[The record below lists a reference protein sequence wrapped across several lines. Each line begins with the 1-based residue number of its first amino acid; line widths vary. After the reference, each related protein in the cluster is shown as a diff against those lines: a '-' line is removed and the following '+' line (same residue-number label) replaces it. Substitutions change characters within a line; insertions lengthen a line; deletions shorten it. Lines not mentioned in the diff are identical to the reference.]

1 VSRVPTPPDPVSSQQ
16 TDHDELFKQ
25 LLTTFLIEFL
35 ELFLP
40 EVAAF
45 IEPGSICFLPQ
56 EYFTDL
62 ISGDRRRIDIL
73 VQAKFRGQDTCFLI
87 HLENQAY
94 DQKDFERRMLF
105 YYVLLYQTYL
115 LPIYP
120 IALFSFDYP
129 LKLQAQQHQVAFGDR
144 TFLDFNFDAIQLN
157 RLNWRDF
164 LQSQNPVAAALMA
177 KMRIKRE
184 DRPKVKAECLRM
196 IATLQL
202 DPARTQL
209 ISGFVDSYLR
219 LNQAEDTIFQGEIGK
234 MGLFEQ
240 EEVMQIVT
248 SWMEQGIEQGI
259 EQGELKMV
267 LMILNQQLGPL
278 APQLDMQVRQLSRAQ
293 LESLGKALLKFS
305 SEADLVAWLERTV
318 A

>member
-1 VSRVPTPPDPVSSQQ
+1 
-16 TDHDELFKQ
+16 
-25 LLTTFLIEFL
+25 
-35 ELFLP
+35 
-40 EVAAF
+40 
-45 IEPGSICFLPQ
+45 
-56 EYFTDL
+56 
-62 ISGDRRRIDIL
+62 
-73 VQAKFRGQDTCFLI
+73 
-87 HLENQAY
+87 
-94 DQKDFERRMLF
+94 
-105 YYVLLYQTYL
+105 
-115 LPIYP
+115 
-120 IALFSFDYP
+120 
-129 LKLQAQQHQVAFGDR
+129 
-144 TFLDFNFDAIQLN
+144 
-157 RLNWRDF
+157 
-164 LQSQNPVAAALMA
+164 MA